1 MIKILY
7 FEDIFCQKQV
17 QHVESLRSLAS
28 HARYLFLL
36 TLFSAG
42 FSFNPQTIEMTF
54 TKEKTC
60 LMPKRGSPTKR
71 TSHKL
76 SVREIWRV
84 PPIQEHLRNRKPQS

>member
-42 FSFNPQTIEMTF
+42 LLLTHKQ
-54 TKEKTC
+54 
-60 LMPKRGSPTKR
+60 LHWHWDKRGNMFDVKKGETHKKYFTQVVCEENMEGPPDPR
-71 TSHKL
+71 TF
-76 SVREIWRV
+76 
-84 PPIQEHLRNRKPQS
+84 RK